1 MGDFVRT
8 DAVFTVDD
16 DVLPSP
22 GLVRCMLAA
31 WARAPGQVLGLDLR
45 RVGMV
50 EKMAGKGLAGRG
62 LHSSTSQLN
71 LSRI

>member
-45 RVGMV
+45 IVGM
-50 EKMAGKGLAGRG
+50 AGRGLAGRG

-71 LSRI
+71 LSGI